1 MTLVEWL
8 LPSVVLG
15 AACPLVRMAALTLL
29 LMAAV
34 FYGRGNFRGRF
45 YMSGSA
51 AADGERHVKFAGA
64 AFGISGRI

>member
-15 AACPLVRMAALTLL
+15 AACPLARMAALTLL

-51 AADGERHVKFAGA
+51 AADGESHVKFAA
-64 AFGISGRI
+64 LRSEFRPI